1 MLAGHFGAG
10 PAMSGTEPSGRD
22 PSGDCPRT
30 WRVPAG
36 PDCEVWTWS
45 SGRKCDFSSTAGPL
59 RTRIGFRFVR
69 LALMIEGQEGV
80 TWDDWVA
87 LASACEEHGVEAL
100 FRSDHYIS
108 WFAENRRVLDAWAT
122 IAGLAART
130 TKLELGTLVSPATF
144 RNPSVLARSAATA
157 DEISGGRM
165 TLGMGAGW
173 QEREHE
179 AYGFEFGTVRE
190 RVARLGEQLEI
201 VHGLLHEDRVNFEG
215 TYYKLG
221 DAPGLPRPELPIL
234 VGGSAKPGTA
244 VPAVRFADEYNALFG
259 TLDDARERKQLLDEA
274 CARGGRDPST
284 LRYSL
289 MAPCVIGRND
299 QEVLESAQRIGARF
313 GRSPEDVLERNREH
327 GPVGTIAEAV
337 ERLKQIEEIGYERV
351 MLQHL
356 AHEDLDTVALIGREL
371 APAVA

>member
-1 MLAGHFGAG
+1 
-10 PAMSGTEPSGRD
+10 
-22 PSGDCPRT
+22 
-30 WRVPAG
+30 VQ
-36 PDCEVWTWS
+36 
-45 SGRKCDFSSTAGPL
+45 
-59 RTRIGFRFVR
+59 

-80 TWDDWVA
+80 TWDEWVA

-108 WFAENRRVLDAWAT
+108 WFDENRRVLDAWAT

-144 RNPSVLARSAATA
+144 RHPSVLARSAATA
-157 DEISGGRM
+157 DEISGGRV

-173 QEREHE
+173 QSREHE
-179 AYGFEFGTVRE
+179 AYGFEFGTARE
-190 RVARLGEQLEI
+190 RVARLGEQIEI
-201 VHGLLHEDRVNFEG
+201 VHGLFHEDRVDFEG
-215 TYYKLG
+215 TYYELA
-221 DAPGLPRPELPIL
+221 DAPGLARPDLPIL

-274 CARGGRDPST
+274 CERGGRDPST

-299 QEVLESAQRIGARF
+299 QEVLESARRIGARF
-313 GRSPEDVLERNREH
+313 GRDPQEVLERNREH
-327 GPVGTIAEAV
+327 GPVGTIAQAV

-356 AHEDLDTVALIGREL
+356 AHDDLDTVALIGREL
-371 APAVA
+371 APAIA